1 MQKKYFLLQKNTNVD
16 SCIYISIIGK
26 LINKL
31 WRNGGEKMRYIDRP
45 LYNTICWYI
54 EEDQYE
60 ELNIDDIRCISSIEA
75 DTSEFINYLGIRSK
89 LKGYRYI
96 KESIYIEL
104 LRDTKYDIKE
114 DSTTIGAIANKNNT
128 EKTNIER
135 SIRYAIQDLK
145 KNRDYEELNQILG
158 CDIFSKN
165 DIPTNMEFV
174 FCAAEKIRNSK
185 TIKNSYMWKKH

>member
-1 MQKKYFLLQKNTNVD
+1 MRCKDKP
-16 SCIYISIIGK
+16 
-26 LINKL
+26 IN
-31 WRNGGEKMRYIDRP
+31 
-45 LYNTICWYI
+45 NTICGYI
-54 EEDQYE
+54 EKDQYE
-60 ELNIDDIRCISSIEA
+60 TLDIDDIRCISSIEV

-104 LRDTKYDIKE
+104 LRDTKYDIIE
-114 DSTTIGAIANKNNT
+114 DSTTIAAIANKNNT

-158 CDIFSKN
+158 RDIFSKN

-185 TIKNSYMWKKH
+185 TRISPYMSKIH